1 MESRERVMLALGHQ
15 RPDRV
20 PINFRGVPRVVET
33 VSQALGTDYEGLLQH
48 WGVDFREIIPP
59 YIGPSFAA
67 REDGAEVDYWGV
79 GRSLVEHADGGR
91 DVMVSYSPLKD
102 ATTVEDVETRRTID
116 EGLRTS
122 SLPYVPRYSP
132 PPFAR
137 SCSRRQSL
145 AGVPT
150 SHSHRGWRSG

>member
-116 EGLRTS
+116 VLGENGGYFFSPAHRFQADTPLENIFAAFDTAVE
-122 SLPYVPRYSP
+122 YGRY
-132 PPFAR
+132 
-137 SCSRRQSL
+137 
-145 AGVPT
+145 
-150 SHSHRGWRSG
+150 